1 MQHRRRSRG
10 EDAYIIW
17 ACLHLFNMARRG
29 GEVVRWKTWQGRYLL
44 FMCAREAAQR
54 SNNKVTSGMIRWGT
68 KACLASHPIEPLT
81 SAGALVQPG
90 GGAVPFRAELCTA
103 ACTRVPWMSSQRWR
117 VHSDTSVWRAVL
129 KKIYIANGRKT
140 KTNWDSATFVSLLG
154 LHKNSER
161 GEDRTH
167 VIAYRSIVY
176 WQSSWTRCRWSLF
189 LFYNEDEG
197 DLGPLDSENDA
208 IDEVRG
214 ADTYFGLS
222 GDSISKESNSG
233 SEIVDDRRRASGA
246 FRTMIQE
253 KKDQNLSGKQFE
265 LISKNYSE
273 MHT

>member
-1 MQHRRRSRG
+1 M
-10 EDAYIIW
+10 
-17 ACLHLFNMARRG
+17 
-29 GEVVRWKTWQGRYLL
+29 
-44 FMCAREAAQR
+44 
-54 SNNKVTSGMIRWGT
+54 
-68 KACLASHPIEPLT
+68 
-81 SAGALVQPG
+81 
-90 GGAVPFRAELCTA
+90 
-103 ACTRVPWMSSQRWR
+103 
-117 VHSDTSVWRAVL
+117 
-129 KKIYIANGRKT
+129 
-140 KTNWDSATFVSLLG
+140 
-154 LHKNSER
+154 
-161 GEDRTH
+161 
-167 VIAYRSIVY
+167 
-176 WQSSWTRCRWSLF
+176 F